1 MTASV
6 DPRSDSWVEMKRTH
20 TKGRGPM
27 KITKKLLAVCVA
39 ALALSMALM
48 GCNGGTSSSSGGSA
62 SKGTT
67 EQKESKKP
75 ADNRIDF
82 TWFKASVPEGYDVW
96 SDSGDGGFVGSIC
109 FKNVD
114 ESDKSISFDVESDD
128 AETLVADETES
139 DGYEAGEDITIG
151 KYTWK
156 TVNFTWNKTPSVEL
170 ISEIP
175 DTGQSVVIY
184 LFMTTPDDPAVKAF
198 LESLE
203 FPENLEEAHNEAK
216 NLSIADLC
224 KETGLTEYK
233 PGK

>member
-1 MTASV
+1 
-6 DPRSDSWVEMKRTH
+6 
-20 TKGRGPM
+20 M

-62 SKGTT
+62 SKGPT

-216 NLSIADLC
+216 NISIADLC
-224 KETGLTEYK
+224 KENGLTEYK

>member
-1 MTASV
+1 
-6 DPRSDSWVEMKRTH
+6 
-20 TKGRGPM
+20 M

-39 ALALSMALM
+39 ALALGMALM

-96 SDSGDGGFVGSIC
+96 SDSGDSGFVGSIC

-216 NLSIADLC
+216 NISIADLC
-224 KETGLTEYK
+224 KENGLTEYK

>member
-1 MTASV
+1 
-6 DPRSDSWVEMKRTH
+6 
-20 TKGRGPM
+20 M
-27 KITKKLLAVCVA
+27 KITKKLL
-39 ALALSMALM
+39 
-48 GCNGGTSSSSGGSA
+48 A

-82 TWFKASVPEGYDVW
+82 AWFKASVPEGYDVW

-156 TVNFTWNKTPSVEL
+156 TVNFTWSKTPSVEL

-216 NLSIADLC
+216 NISIADLC
-224 KETGLTEYK
+224 KENGLTEYK

>member
-1 MTASV
+1 
-6 DPRSDSWVEMKRTH
+6 
-20 TKGRGPM
+20 M

-48 GCNGGTSSSSGGSA
+48 GCNGGTRSSSGGSA

-67 EQKESKKP
+67 EQKESMMP

-216 NLSIADLC
+216 NISIADLC
-224 KETGLTEYK
+224 KENGLTEYK

>member
-1 MTASV
+1 
-6 DPRSDSWVEMKRTH
+6 
-20 TKGRGPM
+20 M

-48 GCNGGTSSSSGGSA
+48 GCNGGSSAKPAGSDAGSA
-62 SKGTT
+62 PKQATEKKG
-67 EQKESKKP
+67 SKKP
-75 ADNRIDF
+75 ADDRIDF
-82 TWFKASVPEGYDVW
+82 TWFKAYAPEGYDVW

-216 NLSIADLC
+216 NISIADLC
-224 KETGLTEYK
+224 KENGLTEYK

>member
-1 MTASV
+1 
-6 DPRSDSWVEMKRTH
+6 
-20 TKGRGPM
+20 M

-39 ALALSMALM
+39 ALALGMALM

-96 SDSGDGGFVGSIC
+96 SDSGGDGFVGSIC

-216 NLSIADLC
+216 NISIADLC
-224 KETGLTEYK
+224 KENGLTEYK

>member
-1 MTASV
+1 
-6 DPRSDSWVEMKRTH
+6 
-20 TKGRGPM
+20 M

-203 FPENLEEAHNEAK
+203 FPENLEEAQNEAK
-216 NLSIADLC
+216 NISIADLC
-224 KETGLTEYK
+224 KENGLTEYK

>member
-1 MTASV
+1 
-6 DPRSDSWVEMKRTH
+6 
-20 TKGRGPM
+20 M

-39 ALALSMALM
+39 ALALGMALM

-96 SDSGDGGFVGSIC
+96 SDSGDGGFAGSIC

-216 NLSIADLC
+216 NISIADLC
-224 KETGLTEYK
+224 KENGLTEYK

>member
-1 MTASV
+1 M
-6 DPRSDSWVEMKRTH
+6 
-20 TKGRGPM
+20 
-27 KITKKLLAVCVA
+27 
-39 ALALSMALM
+39 
-48 GCNGGTSSSSGGSA
+48 
-62 SKGTT
+62 
-67 EQKESKKP
+67 
-75 ADNRIDF
+75 
-82 TWFKASVPEGYDVW
+82 PEGYDVW
-96 SDSGDGGFVGSIC
+96 SDSGDVGFVGNIC

-216 NLSIADLC
+216 NISIADLC
-224 KETGLTEYK
+224 KENGLT
-233 PGK
+233 

>member
-1 MTASV
+1 
-6 DPRSDSWVEMKRTH
+6 
-20 TKGRGPM
+20 M

-67 EQKESKKP
+67 EQKEPKKP

-216 NLSIADLC
+216 NISIADLC
-224 KETGLTEYK
+224 KENGLTEYK

>member
-1 MTASV
+1 
-6 DPRSDSWVEMKRTH
+6 
-20 TKGRGPM
+20 M

-48 GCNGGTSSSSGGSA
+48 GCDGGTSSSSGGSA

-216 NLSIADLC
+216 NISIADLC
-224 KETGLTEYK
+224 KENGLTEYK

>member
-1 MTASV
+1 
-6 DPRSDSWVEMKRTH
+6 
-20 TKGRGPM
+20 M

-39 ALALSMALM
+39 ALALGMALM

-67 EQKESKKP
+67 GQKESKRP

-216 NLSIADLC
+216 NISIADLC
-224 KETGLTEYK
+224 KENGLTEYK

>member
-1 MTASV
+1 
-6 DPRSDSWVEMKRTH
+6 
-20 TKGRGPM
+20 M

-48 GCNGGTSSSSGGSA
+48 GCNGGTSSSSGWSA

-216 NLSIADLC
+216 NISIADLC
-224 KETGLTEYK
+224 KENGLTEYK

>member
-1 MTASV
+1 
-6 DPRSDSWVEMKRTH
+6 
-20 TKGRGPM
+20 M

-48 GCNGGTSSSSGGSA
+48 GCNGGTSSSSVGSA

-216 NLSIADLC
+216 NISIADLC
-224 KETGLTEYK
+224 KENGLTEYK

>member
-1 MTASV
+1 
-6 DPRSDSWVEMKRTH
+6 
-20 TKGRGPM
+20 M

-96 SDSGDGGFVGSIC
+96 SDSGDGGFVSSIC

-216 NLSIADLC
+216 NISIADLC
-224 KETGLTEYK
+224 KENGLTEYK

>member
-1 MTASV
+1 
-6 DPRSDSWVEMKRTH
+6 
-20 TKGRGPM
+20 M

-39 ALALSMALM
+39 ALALGMALM

-96 SDSGDGGFVGSIC
+96 SDGGDGGFVGSIC

-216 NLSIADLC
+216 NISIADLC
-224 KETGLTEYK
+224 KENGLTEYK

>member
-1 MTASV
+1 
-6 DPRSDSWVEMKRTH
+6 
-20 TKGRGPM
+20 M

-175 DTGQSVVIY
+175 DAGQSVVIY

-216 NLSIADLC
+216 NISIADLC
-224 KETGLTEYK
+224 KENGLTEYK

>member
-1 MTASV
+1 
-6 DPRSDSWVEMKRTH
+6 
-20 TKGRGPM
+20 M

-62 SKGTT
+62 SKGTN

-216 NLSIADLC
+216 NISIADLC
-224 KETGLTEYK
+224 KENGLTEYK

>member
-1 MTASV
+1 
-6 DPRSDSWVEMKRTH
+6 
-20 TKGRGPM
+20 M

-48 GCNGGTSSSSGGSA
+48 GCNGGSSAKPAGSDAGSA
-62 SKGTT
+62 PKQAT
-67 EQKESKKP
+67 EKKESKKP

-216 NLSIADLC
+216 NISIADLC
-224 KETGLTEYK
+224 KENGLTEYK

>member
-1 MTASV
+1 MA
-6 DPRSDSWVEMKRTH
+6 
-20 TKGRGPM
+20 G
-27 KITKKLLAVCVA
+27 
-39 ALALSMALM
+39 ALQGHYRA
-48 GCNGGTSSSSGGSA
+48 
-62 SKGTT
+62 
-67 EQKESKKP
+67 KESKKP

-216 NLSIADLC
+216 NISIADLC
-224 KETGLTEYK
+224 KENGLTEYK

>member
-1 MTASV
+1 
-6 DPRSDSWVEMKRTH
+6 
-20 TKGRGPM
+20 M

-62 SKGTT
+62 SKGTA

-216 NLSIADLC
+216 NISIADLC
-224 KETGLTEYK
+224 KENGLTEYK

>member
-1 MTASV
+1 
-6 DPRSDSWVEMKRTH
+6 
-20 TKGRGPM
+20 M

-48 GCNGGTSSSSGGSA
+48 GCNGGTSSSSSGSA

-216 NLSIADLC
+216 NISIADLC
-224 KETGLTEYK
+224 KENGLTEYK

>member
-1 MTASV
+1 
-6 DPRSDSWVEMKRTH
+6 
-20 TKGRGPM
+20 M

-67 EQKESKKP
+67 EQKESKKH

-216 NLSIADLC
+216 NISIADLC
-224 KETGLTEYK
+224 KENGLTEYK